1 MRSGFSCPTVTK
13 NCLKMI
19 NEDIELN
26 EMKRE
31 LTSLTISNAR
41 IEVQLDEIHR
51 MLKRVSQY
59 PTAIENIKVRIE
71 GLEKCERENRRA
83 RFKIFSGLFFAL
95 VSGIGAI
102 ISNLVFR

>member
-1 MRSGFSCPTVTK
+1 M
-13 NCLKMI
+13 N
-19 NEDIELN
+19 NEDRELN
-26 EMKRE
+26 EMKRDI
-31 LTSLTISNAR
+31 TSLTVSNAR

-51 MLKRVSQY
+51 MLRRVSEY
-59 PTAIENIKVRIE
+59 PAAIENAKTRIE
-71 GLEKCERENRRA
+71 NLEESDRENRRA